1 VKTKQ
6 LMTWGAIA
14 VGGYLAYRWYQKD
27 KANRTGKR
35 LLVTNPAGNLSGSRD
50 QYSTPDAPAWYGY
63 GRTQDDMSQGK
74 AFGAETAE
82 TMPTPSAPDV
92 VMGDVQEAPQGAA
105 FMDDDEFTED
115 SSAF

>member
-27 KANRTGKR
+27 KTARKA
-35 LLVTNPAGNLSGSRD
+35 LPVPAGNLSGSRD
-50 QYSTPDAPAWYGY
+50 QYSTPDAPRWYGY
-63 GRTQDDMSQGK
+63 GRTQDDVSQGN
-74 AFGAETAE
+74 AYGAETSDTSPALN
-82 TMPTPSAPDV
+82 PTPPDV
-92 VMGDVQEAPQGAA
+92 VVGDVQEAPEGAA
-105 FMDDDEFTED
+105 FMDEDEFTQD